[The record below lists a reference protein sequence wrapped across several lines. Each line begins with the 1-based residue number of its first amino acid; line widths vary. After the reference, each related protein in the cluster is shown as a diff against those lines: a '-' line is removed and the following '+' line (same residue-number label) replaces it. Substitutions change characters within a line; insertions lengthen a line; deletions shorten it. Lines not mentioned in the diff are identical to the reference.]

1 MQIQNFRFYLQD
13 ATNFFSVLD
22 YIITDQGVLVPVK
35 HSLFNRFYDPIKTNG
50 KRFFVERDSFTI
62 RSVVDK
68 EESEKALIEVFDA
81 VVRYYTFQQ
90 FVEFENF
97 GFLKY
102 TAVKNKNQYILKVEI
117 QKREHILAE
126 VNLIKTRSKGIVET
140 VLFDSSVIG
149 LLALVGV
156 SHLDPEELERLGE
169 DEDGDP
175 VPVDDEFQAMLNKSF
190 CFDEYMGEDEPNKRV
205 VVTGRQILELYWPF
219 WKEQMV
225 KQFGEN
231 SQLINFKN
239 CIDDYCV
246 VNWAWEW
253 QEGKDINVN
262 KL

>member
-50 KRFFVERDSFTI
+50 KRFFVERDSFTV
-62 RSVVDK
+62 RNVVDK

-90 FVEFENF
+90 FMDYFDNLEFSAE
-97 GFLKY
+97 KK
-102 TAVKNKNQYILKVEI
+102 KNKYILKAFQEVGGMFT
-117 QKREHILAE
+117 LAE
-126 VNLIKTRSKGIVET
+126 VNLIKTKSKGIIET
-140 VLFDSSVIG
+140 VLFDASVIG
-149 LLALVGV
+149 VLSQRGIT
-156 SHLDPEELERLGE
+156 HRDPEELERLGE

-175 VPVDDEFQAMLNKSF
+175 VPVDDEFQAMLNRVF
-190 CFDEYMGEDEPNKRV
+190 CYDNYVGDDQPPKRITI
-205 VVTGRQILELYWPF
+205 TGRQILEEYWDF

-225 KQFGEN
+225 RKFGEDHEK
-231 SQLINFKN
+231 INFKN
-239 CIDDYCV
+239 CINDFCV

-253 QEGKDINVN
+253 DNGRAE
-262 KL
+262 

>member
-35 HSLFNRFYDPIKTNG
+35 PSLFNRFYDPIKTNG
-50 KRFFVERDSFTI
+50 KRFFVERDSFTV
-62 RSVVDK
+62 RNVVDK

-90 FVEFENF
+90 FVELGNF

-102 TAVKNKNQYILKVEI
+102 TAVKNKNQYILKAEI

-156 SHLDPEELERLGE
+156 SHLDPEELDRLGE

-175 VPVDDEFQAMLNKSF
+175 VTVVNDDFQATLNRVF
-190 CFDEYMGEDEPNKRV
+190 CYDDYVGDDQPPKRITI
-205 VVTGRQILELYWPF
+205 TGRQILEEYWDF

-225 KQFGEN
+225 RKFGEGHEK
-231 SQLINFKN
+231 INFKN
-239 CIDDYCV
+239 CINDFCV

-253 QEGKDINVN
+253 DNGRAE
-262 KL
+262 